1 MTVYK
6 NLSGASGITHYEVD
20 ADYIV
25 IKFTGETRLYYYSI
39 SHISKY
45 HIERMKAL
53 AESGKGL
60 ATYIN
65 KNPEVRNNAVMQK
78 A

>member
-1 MTVYK
+1 MKTYK
-6 NLSGASGITHYEVD
+6 NLSGASGITHYEID
-20 ADYIV
+20 EEYIA
-25 IKFTGETRLYYYSI
+25 IKFTGERGLYYYTNSR
-39 SHISKY
+39 ISKY

-65 KNPEVRNNAVMQK
+65 QNPPVRNNAVMK
-78 A
+78 